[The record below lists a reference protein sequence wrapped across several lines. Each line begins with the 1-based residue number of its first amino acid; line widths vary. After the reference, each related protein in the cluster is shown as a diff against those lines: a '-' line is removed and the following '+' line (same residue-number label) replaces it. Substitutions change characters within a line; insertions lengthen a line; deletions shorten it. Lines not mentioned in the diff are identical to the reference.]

1 MRKYFSYILILVLA
15 VGFFAYPSHVQ
26 AIPCSYSAFD
36 ENGVPYYY
44 PLGCDPNETGS
55 NLKPINAT
63 GSSWN
68 GIWSGI
74 ADFATDVLL
83 APFGW
88 LAVLILQIAT
98 LLTYLSGTILNFVVQ
113 FTVLDFADKI
123 KEISGINIAWRTIR
137 DLANMGFIFILL
149 YAAIRTI
156 LGIGSET
163 QKLIRNIVIVA
174 VLINFSL
181 FFTKIVIDISNV
193 LAIFFYDAIA
203 PGALQNT
210 VTTGLSGT
218 LMNPLKLTSLWDI
231 TDIALKG
238 KTLIIVGIM
247 GTILSLIVAFVFFAI
262 SIMFVIR
269 FVILIF
275 TLILS
280 PLAFMGFILPQLE
293 KYKNQWWEALS
304 GQAFFA
310 PIYLMLTWVVVQV
323 SSGLIV
329 NQSGTLSQVFEG
341 TLGPNGGVT
350 QPSVGSIGVLVN
362 FIIMIVLIIASLVI
376 AKEWA
381 NKAGPMASAATKW
394 AMGAAGGA
402 TLGMA
407 GRFGRGTIG
416 RAGQAIADSD
426 FIKRN
431 APDSRMA
438 RLALAAGKRTGAAS
452 FDARGLGAAGVLEAG
467 QAGGKGG
474 YKAKREETIKRRMD
488 MLSDVSDSITGT
500 NVENEMTNRRWTS
513 QADQDW
519 LQNTVGLTAAQVMAV
534 NAGGASKNQTETLG
548 INARQAEL
556 MRRRVQGDLLRG
568 SEQETLNRK
577 DRYLHNLSQTH
588 WYTPNLY
595 SGVSEDAEAARRMR
609 GRKKAK
615 GRKSREEDYWE
626 DESGGTPPTPP
637 TPPAPPATPPRP
649 PRPTPPPPPGW
660 GPGTPGGSII
670 LPPTNTPPSPPPA
683 SGNIRPTP

>member
-1 MRKYFSYILILVLA
+1 MKKYFSHILILVIT
-15 VGFFAYPSHVQ
+15 VEFFAYPHY
-26 AIPCSYSAFD
+26 AHA
-36 ENGVPYYY
+36 VPW
-44 PLGCDPNETGS
+44 LGF
-55 NLKPINAT
+55 
-63 GSSWN
+63 
-68 GIWSGI
+68 WSGI
-74 ADFATDVLL
+74 ADLASDVFL

-88 LAVLILQIAT
+88 LAILILQIAT

-113 FTVLDFADKI
+113 YTVLDFADKI

-149 YAAIRTI
+149 YAAIKTI
-156 LGIGSET
+156 LGVGGET